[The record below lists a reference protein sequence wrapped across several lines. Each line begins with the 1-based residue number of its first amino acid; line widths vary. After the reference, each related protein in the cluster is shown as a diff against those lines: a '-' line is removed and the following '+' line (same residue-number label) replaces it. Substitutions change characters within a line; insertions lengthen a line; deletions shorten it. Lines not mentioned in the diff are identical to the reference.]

1 MQSVR
6 LSVVDAET
14 LRISRVSASKYGV
27 IKLWFGEYMKIAING
42 ATTMTADLETDIRAA
57 AAAGYDLVE
66 LRSNKLY
73 DYLETKTVAD
83 LKELLNETKIGVLS
97 INTLEHITWRSDE
110 DYAAIKAECAKLSE
124 ISAAIGCPYV
134 LSVPGS
140 LRQGPKTD
148 EETIAES
155 VRVLNELADIAE
167 PYGIKIGF
175 EFLGEAGNSVQT
187 LDLGS
192 KIVDLVGRESVG
204 NVMDTYHF
212 YAGGSSYEA
221 IDRLDPKKL
230 FIFHINDA
238 EDMPKAELN
247 DSKRLYPG
255 LGILP
260 IKEIKEHLD
269 GIGYDGPVSVEI
281 FRPEYWEQ
289 DPFEVAVKAK
299 AATEEVLGLGKYAA
313 GGSW

>member
-1 MQSVR
+1 M
-6 LSVVDAET
+6 
-14 LRISRVSASKYGV
+14 
-27 IKLWFGEYMKIAING
+27 KLAFNG

-57 AAAGYDLVE
+57 ASADYDLIE
-66 LRSNKLY
+66 LRSTKLY
-73 DYLETKTVAD
+73 DYLETHSVTE
-83 LKELLNETKIGVLS
+83 LKALLDENAIGVLS

-110 DYAAIKAECAKLSE
+110 DHAAIKEECAKLSE

-134 LSVPGS
+134 LSVPGA

-148 EETIAES
+148 QETIEES
-155 VRVLNELADIAE
+155 VQVLNELADIAE
-167 PYGIKIGF
+167 PFGIKIGF

-204 NVMDTYHF
+204 NVIDTYHF
-212 YAGGSSYEA
+212 YTGGSTYDALEN
-221 IDRLDPKKL
+221 LDPKKL

-238 EDMPKAELN
+238 EDLPKDQLN

-255 LGILP
+255 EGILP
-260 IKEIKEHLD
+260 IAEMKAILD
-269 GIGYDGPVSVEI
+269 KIGYDGPASVEI

-289 DPFEVAVKAK
+289 DPFEVAKQAK
-299 AATEEVLGLGKYAA
+299 DATEKVLGLGQYAA

>member
-1 MQSVR
+1 MK
-6 LSVVDAET
+6 LS
-14 LRISRVSASKYGV
+14 
-27 IKLWFGEYMKIAING
+27 ING
-42 ATTMTADLETDIRAA
+42 ATTMTADLETDIRSA
-57 AAAGYDLVE
+57 AAAGFELVE

-73 DYLETKTVAD
+73 DYLETHSVDD
-83 LKELLNETKIGVLS
+83 LKQLLAETGVGVLS

-124 ISAAIGCPYV
+124 IAAAIDCPYV
-134 LSVPGS
+134 LSVPGA

-148 EETIAES
+148 EETIEES

-167 PYGIKIGF
+167 PFGIKLGF

-192 KIVDLVGRESVG
+192 RIVDLVGRESVG
-204 NVMDTYHF
+204 NVIDTYHF
-212 YAGGSSYEA
+212 YAGNSSFEA
-221 IDRLDPKKL
+221 LAALDPKKL

-238 EDMPKAELN
+238 EDLPKDQLN

-260 IKEIKEHLD
+260 IKEIKQHLD
-269 GIGYDGPVSVEI
+269 NIGYDGPASIEI
-281 FRPEYWEQ
+281 FRPEYWEK
-289 DPFEVAVKAK
+289 DPYVVAKEAK
-299 AATEEVLGLGKYAA
+299 EHAEKVLG
-313 GGSW
+313 

>member
-1 MQSVR
+1 
-6 LSVVDAET
+6 
-14 LRISRVSASKYGV
+14 
-27 IKLWFGEYMKIAING
+27 MKIAING
-42 ATTMTADLETDIRAA
+42 ATTMTADIETDIRSAG
-57 AAAGYDLVE
+57 AAGYDLLE

-73 DYLETKTVAD
+73 DYLETHTIDD
-83 LKELLNETKIGVLS
+83 LKALCGEAGLGVLS
-97 INTLEHITWRSDE
+97 INTLEHITWRSEE
-110 DYAAIKAECAKLSE
+110 DYAAIKEECAKLSE

-134 LSVPGS
+134 LAVPGA
-140 LRQGPKTD
+140 LRQGPKS
-148 EETIAES
+148 EQETIGES

-167 PYGIKIGF
+167 PFGVKIGF

-212 YAGGSSYEA
+212 YAGGSSFEA

-230 FIFHINDA
+230 FILHINDA
-238 EDMPKAELN
+238 EDLPKEQLN

-255 LGILP
+255 LGVLP
-260 IKEIKEHLD
+260 IKEIKQRLD
-269 GIGYDGPVSVEI
+269 NIGYDGPVSVEI

-289 DPFEVAVKAK
+289 DPYKV
-299 AATEEVLGLGKYAA
+299 AATAKVATEQVLGIGQHAA

>member
-1 MQSVR
+1 
-6 LSVVDAET
+6 
-14 LRISRVSASKYGV
+14 
-27 IKLWFGEYMKIAING
+27 MKIALNG

-73 DYLETKTVAD
+73 EYLEQNSIDD
-83 LKELLNETKIGVLS
+83 LKSLLAENGMGVLS
-97 INTLEHITWRSDE
+97 INTLEHITWRSEE
-110 DYAAIKAECAKLSE
+110 DYAAIKEECAKLCE
-124 ISAAIGCPYV
+124 ISREIGCEYV

-148 EETIAES
+148 EETVAES

-167 PYGIKIGF
+167 PYGVKIGF
-175 EFLGEAGNSVQT
+175 EFLGEEGNSVQT

-192 KIVDLVGRESVG
+192 RIVNEVGRDSVG
-204 NVMDTYHF
+204 NVIDTYHF
-212 YAGGSSYEA
+212 YCGGSSYEA

-238 EDMPKAELN
+238 EDLPKTELN

-255 LGILP
+255 EGILP
-260 IKEIKEHLD
+260 IAEIKSHLD
-269 GIGYDGPVSVEI
+269 QIGFDGPVSVEI

-289 DPFEVAVKAK
+289 DPFEVAAKAK
-299 AATEEVLGLGKYAA
+299 AATEKVLGIGKHSA

>member
-1 MQSVR
+1 M
-6 LSVVDAET
+6 
-14 LRISRVSASKYGV
+14 
-27 IKLWFGEYMKIAING
+27 KLALNG
-42 ATTMTADLETDIRAA
+42 ATTMKADLETDIRAA

-73 DYLETKTVAD
+73 DYLETKTVDD
-83 LKELLNETKIGVLS
+83 LKALLADTGIGVLS

-110 DYAAIKAECAKLSE
+110 DYAAIKEECAKLSE
-124 ISAAIGCPYV
+124 ISQAIGCPYV
-134 LSVPGS
+134 LSVPGA

-148 EETIAES
+148 EETIEES

-167 PYGIKIGF
+167 SYGIKLGF
-175 EFLGEAGNSVQT
+175 EFLGEAGNSVTT

-192 KIVDLVGRESVG
+192 KIVELVDRESVG
-204 NVMDTYHF
+204 NVIDTYHF
-212 YAGGSSYEA
+212 YAGSSSFDALEN
-221 IDRLDPKKL
+221 LDPAKL
-230 FIFHINDA
+230 FIFHINGA
-238 EDMPKAELN
+238 EDLPKDQLN

-255 LGILP
+255 EGVLP
-260 IKEIKEHLD
+260 IGEMNAILD
-269 GIGYDGPVSVEI
+269 KIGYDGPASVEI

-299 AATEEVLGLGKYAA
+299 LAAEQALGLGQHAA

>member
-1 MQSVR
+1 M
-6 LSVVDAET
+6 
-14 LRISRVSASKYGV
+14 
-27 IKLWFGEYMKIAING
+27 KLALNG
-42 ATTMTADLETDIRAA
+42 ATTMKADLETDIRAA

-73 DYLETKTVAD
+73 DYLETKTVDD
-83 LKELLNETKIGVLS
+83 LKALLAETGIGVLS

-110 DYAAIKAECAKLSE
+110 DYAAIKEECAKLSE
-124 ISAAIGCPYV
+124 ISQAIGCPYV
-134 LSVPGS
+134 LSVPGA

-148 EETIAES
+148 EETIEES

-167 PYGIKIGF
+167 SYGIKLGF
-175 EFLGEAGNSVQT
+175 EFLGEAGNSVTT

-192 KIVDLVGRESVG
+192 KIVELVDRESVG
-204 NVMDTYHF
+204 NVIDTYHF
-212 YAGGSSYEA
+212 YAGSSSFDALEN
-221 IDRLDPKKL
+221 LDPAKL
-230 FIFHINDA
+230 FIFHINGA
-238 EDMPKAELN
+238 EDLPKDQLN

-255 LGILP
+255 EGVLP
-260 IKEIKEHLD
+260 IGEMNAILD
-269 GIGYDGPVSVEI
+269 KIGYDGPASVEI

-299 AATEEVLGLGKYAA
+299 LAAEQALGLGQHAA

>member
-1 MQSVR
+1 MNHADARAATRV
-6 LSVVDAET
+6 LS
-14 LRISRVSASKYGV
+14 
-27 IKLWFGEYMKIAING
+27 FGLFFPKTMKIAFNG

-57 AAAGYDLVE
+57 AAAGYDLIE

-73 DYLETKTVAD
+73 EYLETSSVKD
-83 LKELLNETKIGVLS
+83 LKNVLDSAGIDVLS
-97 INTLEHITWRSDE
+97 INTLEHVTWRSAD
-110 DYAAIKAECAKLSE
+110 DYGAIKDECAKLSE
-124 ISAAIGCPYV
+124 ISAEIECPYV
-134 LSVPGS
+134 LSVPGA
-140 LRQGPKTD
+140 LRQGPKTNEESI
-148 EETIAES
+148 EETI
-155 VRVLNELADIAE
+155 RVLNELADIAE

-175 EFLGEAGNSVQT
+175 EFLGEKNNSVQT

-192 KIVDLVGRESVG
+192 KIVELVGRESVG

-212 YAGGSSYEA
+212 HAGGSSFEA

-238 EDMPKAELN
+238 EDLPKDQLD

-260 IKEIKEHLD
+260 IKEIKSHLD

-289 DPFEVAVKAK
+289 DPFEVARTAK
-299 AATEEVLGLGKYAA
+299 EATEKVLGLGQHAA
-313 GGSW
+313 GGYR

>member
-1 MQSVR
+1 M
-6 LSVVDAET
+6 
-14 LRISRVSASKYGV
+14 
-27 IKLWFGEYMKIAING
+27 KLALNG

-73 DYLETKTVAD
+73 DYFETKTVDD
-83 LKELLNETKIGVLS
+83 LKALLAETGIGVLS

-110 DYAAIKAECAKLSE
+110 DYAAIKNECAKLSQ
-124 ISAAIGCPYV
+124 ISQAIGCPYV
-134 LSVPGS
+134 LSVPGA

-148 EETIAES
+148 EETIDES

-175 EFLGEAGNSVQT
+175 EFLGEAGNSVTT

-192 KIVDLVGRESVG
+192 KIVDLVGRDSVG
-204 NVMDTYHF
+204 NVIDTYHF
-212 YAGGSSYEA
+212 YAGSSSWNALEN
-221 IDRLDPKKL
+221 LDPAKL
-230 FIFHINDA
+230 FIFHINGA
-238 EDMPKAELN
+238 EDLPKDQLN

-255 LGILP
+255 EGILP
-260 IKEIKEHLD
+260 IAEMKATLD
-269 GIGYDGPVSVEI
+269 KIGYNGPASVEI

-289 DPFEVAVKAK
+289 DPFEVAAKAK
-299 AATEEVLGLGKYAA
+299 AAAEKAMGLGQRVAD
-313 GGSW
+313 GSW

>member
-1 MQSVR
+1 MQ
-6 LSVVDAET
+6 
-14 LRISRVSASKYGV
+14 
-27 IKLWFGEYMKIAING
+27 IALNG
-42 ATTMTADLETDIRAA
+42 ATTMSADLETDILAA

-73 DYLETKTVAD
+73 DYLETHPVDNLNA
-83 LKELLNETKIGVLS
+83 LLAETGVGVLS

-110 DYAAIKAECAKLSE
+110 DYAAIKDECEKLSA

-134 LSVPGS
+134 LSVPGA
-140 LRQGPKTD
+140 LRQGPKT
-148 EETIAES
+148 EKETIDES
-155 VRVLNELADIAE
+155 VRVLNELAEIAE
-167 PYGIKIGF
+167 PHGVKIGF

-192 KIVDLVGRESVG
+192 RIVNAVDRESVG
-204 NVMDTYHF
+204 NVIDTYHF
-212 YAGGSSYEA
+212 YAGGSTYEA
-221 IDRLDPKKL
+221 IDKLDPKKL

-238 EDMPKAELN
+238 EDLPKSELN

-260 IKEIKEHLD
+260 IKKIKEHLD
-269 GIGYDGPVSVEI
+269 NIGYDGPVSVEI

-289 DPFEVAVKAK
+289 DPFEVARIAK
-299 AATEEVLGLGKYAA
+299 TATEEVLGLGQSAA
-313 GGSW
+313 GGS

>member
-1 MQSVR
+1 
-6 LSVVDAET
+6 
-14 LRISRVSASKYGV
+14 
-27 IKLWFGEYMKIAING
+27 MKIAFNG

-57 AAAGYDLVE
+57 AAAGYDLIE

-73 DYLETKTVAD
+73 DYLESHAVED
-83 LKELLNETKIGVLS
+83 LKRLLAETGIGVLS
-97 INTLEHITWRSDE
+97 INTLEHITWRSEE
-110 DYAAIKAECAKLSE
+110 DYIAIKDECAKLCE

-134 LSVPGS
+134 LSVPGA
-140 LRQGPKTD
+140 LRQGPKTE
-148 EETIAES
+148 EETTEES
-155 VRVLNELADIAE
+155 VGVLNELADIAE
-167 PYGIKIGF
+167 SYGIKIGF

-187 LDLGS
+187 LDHGS
-192 KIVDLVGRESVG
+192 KIVNLVNRESVG

-212 YAGGSSYEA
+212 YAGGSSFEA
-221 IDRLDPKKL
+221 IDGLDPKKL

-238 EDMPKAELN
+238 EDLPKYQLN

-260 IKEIKEHLD
+260 IKDIKSHLD

-289 DPFEVAVKAK
+289 DPFEVAK
-299 AATEEVLGLGKYAA
+299 AAKEATEKVLGLGQYAA
-313 GGSW
+313 GGTW

>member
-1 MQSVR
+1 M
-6 LSVVDAET
+6 
-14 LRISRVSASKYGV
+14 
-27 IKLWFGEYMKIAING
+27 KLALNG

-73 DYLETKTVAD
+73 TYLENHTVDD
-83 LKELLNETKIGVLS
+83 LKAFLAETGIGVLS
-97 INTLEHITWRSDE
+97 INTLEHITWRSEE
-110 DYAAIKAECAKLSE
+110 DYAAIKAECAKLCE

-134 LSVPGS
+134 LSVPGA

-148 EETIAES
+148 EETIEES

-175 EFLGEAGNSVQT
+175 EFLGEAGNSVTT

-204 NVMDTYHF
+204 NVIDTYHF
-212 YAGGSSYEA
+212 YAGSSSFDALE
-221 IDRLDPKKL
+221 DLDPSKL

-238 EDMPKAELN
+238 EDLPKDQLN

-255 LGILP
+255 LGVLP
-260 IKEIKEHLD
+260 ITEMKATLD
-269 GIGYDGPVSVEI
+269 KIGYDGPVSVEI

-289 DPFEVAVKAK
+289 DPFEVAAKAK
-299 AATEEVLGLGKYAA
+299 TATEEVLGLGQYAA